1 MLAEDK
7 QGYWWRT
14 AKGKWM
20 PISEM
25 NTTHLI
31 RAIQRIEKK
40 GKKFTRHYYVLEE
53 EAQRRGLL
61 SENYRPMLPFSVC

>member
-1 MLAEDK
+1 
-7 QGYWWRT
+7 
-14 AKGKWM
+14 M